1 MTNTG
6 MKAPQGT
13 GMVVAR
19 ADIQNYERKK
29 QKQKEKEQN
38 ERTGWHFS

>member
-1 MTNTG
+1 MTKTG

-19 ADIQNYERKK
+19 ADIQNCRQVGFKK
-29 QKQKEKEQN
+29 EASG
-38 ERTGWHFS
+38 TGELMLLMN